1 MPPRG
6 WELLLYLYGCRIL
19 LNLMLLQSIT
29 ALSFTVA
36 SAFSSPLLLPVYA
49 PSVPE
54 ISTDTLE
61 LTIQDYKK
69 QSETKSKQL
78 NTKEHTAQTEV
89 EKKEKIWKC
98 KGCNQQESYTLEYLQ
113 RNGIKDK
120 NALATILGNI
130 KQESNFIPNIC
141 EGGARVN
148 YESCGAGFGIIQFT
162 SADRYYGLGRFAR
175 STGTSPSSIE
185 GQLQYMM
192 TEPQWKQIEYQM
204 KTPGR
209 SIDGYMNLAYR
220 WIGWG
225 IHGART
231 DFAYRYANRMVL
243 EG

>member
-1 MPPRG
+1 
-6 WELLLYLYGCRIL
+6 
-19 LNLMLLQSIT
+19 MLLQSIT

-69 QSETKSKQL
+69 QSETKSKKL
-78 NTKEHTAQTEV
+78 NIKEHTAQTEV

-98 KGCNQQESYTLEYLQ
+98 KGCNQQESYALEYLQ
-113 RNGIKDK
+113 KKGIKDK

-141 EGGARVN
+141 EGGARTD
-148 YESCGAGFGIIQFT
+148 YESCGAGYGLIQWT
-162 SADRYYGLGRFAR
+162 SSDRYYGLGRVAR
-175 STGTSPSSIE
+175 SIGTSPSSIE
-185 GQLQYMM
+185 GQLQFMM
-192 TEPQWKQIEYQM
+192 TEPQWKQIEIQM

-231 DFAYRYANRMVL
+231 DFAYRYSNKMYL
-243 EG
+243 DS

>member
-1 MPPRG
+1 
-6 WELLLYLYGCRIL
+6 
-19 LNLMLLQSIT
+19 MLFSTIT

-36 SAFSSPLLLPVYA
+36 SAFSSSLLLPVSA

-54 ISTDTLE
+54 ISNDTLE

-69 QSETKSKQL
+69 QSETKSKQ
-78 NTKEHTAQTEV
+78 EHIALPEV
-89 EKKEKIWKC
+89 EKQEKVWKC
-98 KGCNQQESYTLEYLQ
+98 KGCNQHESYTLDYLQ
-113 RNGIKDK
+113 KKGIKDK

-148 YESCGAGFGIIQFT
+148 YESCGAGFGIIQWT
-162 SADRYYGLGRFAR
+162 SSDRYYGLGRVAR

-225 IHGART
+225 ISGART
-231 DFAYRYANRMVL
+231 EYAYRYANRMVL

>member
-1 MPPRG
+1 
-6 WELLLYLYGCRIL
+6 
-19 LNLMLLQSIT
+19 MLLQTIT
-29 ALSFTVA
+29 TLSFTVA

-61 LTIQDYKK
+61 LTIRDYQK

-78 NTKEHTAQTEV
+78 NTTQTEV

-113 RNGIKDK
+113 KKGIKDK

-141 EGGARVN
+141 EGGARTD
-148 YESCGAGFGIIQFT
+148 YESCGAGYGLIQWT
-162 SADRYYGLGRFAR
+162 SSDRYYGLGRVAR
-175 STGTSPSSIE
+175 SIGTSPSSIE
-185 GQLQYMM
+185 GQLQFMM

-231 DFAYRYANRMVL
+231 DFAYRYANRMVQ
-243 EG
+243 GG